1 MTRRAS
7 VLIAAALLASA
18 AMAKARRPS
27 PSPEAVAMAFCETDF
42 NGQDVAGYRADAQ
55 DVPSDDDVTVVSTF
69 TMTGSFSSGGRAR
82 VMVKFEELGHVAGAG
97 FTKEPK
103 TTRVEFLLSQNL
115 DGRWEIDGPP
125 YERRW
130 SPATAAARLRR
141 TANGTPQR
149 PDREDLLR
157 AADEIAALKPSR

>member
-1 MTRRAS
+1 MTRRAP
-7 VLIAAALLASA
+7 VLVAAVLLATA

-27 PSPEAVAMAFCETDF
+27 PSPEAVTMAFCETDF
-42 NGQDVAGYRADAQ
+42 NGHDVAGYRADGQ
-55 DVPSDDDVTVVSTF
+55 DVPSDDVVTVVSTF
-69 TMTGSFSSGGRAR
+69 TMTGSFASGDHAR
-82 VMVKFEELGHVAGAG
+82 VMVSFQELGHVAGAG

-103 TTRVEFLLSQNL
+103 TSRVEFLLSQNI

-130 SPATAAARLRR
+130 SPGAAAARLRR
-141 TANGTPQR
+141 TANETPER

-157 AADEIAALKPSR
+157 AADDIAALKP